1 MSILLLLLKITL
13 YFRSLDDPPGIPEFI
28 GREKRTSP
36 IANLTN
42 VVSEMARA
50 IKSQQSK
57 PASQVQSQAVAALSS
72 SASTGISPG
81 KIANLRSNYLQQ
93 MRAFERGA
101 LTQPE
106 FLEQKKPILEQL
118 KKLKVAREIEKIP
131 VKLLMNN

>member
-1 MSILLLLLKITL
+1 
-13 YFRSLDDPPGIPEFI
+13 
-28 GREKRTSP
+28 
-36 IANLTN
+36 
-42 VVSEMARA
+42 MARA